1 MVNINDSLAVK
12 PKSKRIFYFDAL
24 RAMAIIAVIVIHVFS
39 ETMVLFKYGQLPFH
53 SGGWLFEDV
62 LGVCFRFGVDLFLM
76 LAGALSLG
84 RDWDIKTFLGKRLPR
99 IVIPFLFWGFVLS
112 SLLLIFTVVF
122 PDFYWLHDQ
131 IAAFLSPVGFL
142 KTLYLFYMAKAI
154 CSAPYWFFW
163 MILGTYLIMPI
174 FNRWLLH
181 SDLKEAEYF
190 LVFWLITCVFSFTL
204 NMEFPIKLT
213 YFVSPIGLVVCGYY
227 LRYTERKFLNNPYL
241 ALVVLIIVSA
251 ISTYIG
257 YLRSDPTNISCFNR
271 YSIFNTLIAISLFII
286 FKNFSKFNLKVK
298 FNAFRKLLSSL
309 AKYSYGIYLVHYPL
323 IFMSGYVLPKASMP
337 YGLLIVVSIC
347 IGLFGSMAILAIL
360 NRVPYVN
367 GIIGAK

>member
-1 MVNINDSLAVK
+1 MYKIDYKRINMAENGTTK
-12 PKSKRIFYFDAL
+12 KKRIFYFDAL
-24 RAMAIIAVIVIHVFS
+24 RALAIICVVMVHTVTINKYLIYNAYVGPTLSWIVSQIIYNPVRVG
-39 ETMVLFKYGQLPFH
+39 VL
-53 SGGWLFEDV
+53 
-62 LGVCFRFGVDLFLM
+62 LFLM
-76 LAGALSLG
+76 LSGALSLG
-84 RDWDIKTFLGKRLPR
+84 REWEIKPFLSKRIPR
-99 IVIPFLFWGFVLS
+99 IVYPFAFWNIIFIIIFIILSFVGISHVVDAFDIGYLLNFAKGAFMGEVYGFN
-112 SLLLIFTVVF
+112 
-122 PDFYWLHDQ
+122 
-131 IAAFLSPVGFL
+131 AN
-142 KTLYLFYMAKAI
+142 
-154 CSAPYWFFW
+154 WFFW